1 MSQEK
6 TAVDVEKSHRD
17 KSSPPNEDSQLAAD
31 GELHQIAEQER
42 IASVLAFEFAKVEH
56 LLVREAL
63 VEHLR
68 HIDEGLAERVAKE
81 LALEKK
87 FDAPEVVLPTQE
99 MESSPVVGKVGKM
112 DKRSWGVTKRRLN
125 IKRGP
130 YGTDFYNHSNR
141 R

>member
-42 IASVLAFEFAKVEH
+42 IASLIAFEFAKVEH
-56 LLVREAL
+56 LHVRVAL

-68 HIDEGLAERVAKE
+68 HIDKGLAERVAKE
-81 LALEKK
+81 LALGEKITT
-87 FDAPEVVLPTQE
+87 PEIVLPAFI
-99 MESSPVVGKVGKM
+99 P
-112 DKRSWGVTKRRLN
+112 N
-125 IKRGP
+125 P
-130 YGTDFYNHSNR
+130 
-141 R
+141 